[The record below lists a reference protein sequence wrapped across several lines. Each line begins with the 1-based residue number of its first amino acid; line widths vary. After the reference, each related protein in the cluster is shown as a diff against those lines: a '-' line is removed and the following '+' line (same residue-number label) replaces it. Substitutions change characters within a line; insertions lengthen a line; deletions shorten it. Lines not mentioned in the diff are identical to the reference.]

1 MTKNLRKYLLMF
13 IMYVVKYAVDE
24 EIFITKVV
32 SLLKLSE
39 AMHFVL
45 LCWYPR
51 VSRRI
56 WEVMGRWGAADG
68 S

>member
-1 MTKNLRKYLLMF
+1 
-13 IMYVVKYAVDE
+13 MYVVKYAVDE

-32 SLLKLSE
+32 SLLKLTE

-51 VSRRI
+51 VSRRM

>member
-1 MTKNLRKYLLMF
+1 MF
-13 IMYVVKYAVDE
+13 TIYVVKYAVDE

-32 SLLKLSE
+32 SSLKLSV
-39 AMHFVL
+39 AVRFVL

-56 WEVMGRWGAADG
+56 WAVVGSRWIPIL
-68 S
+68 